1 MAETLPFSKA
11 GAVWEAAYASEGDNV
26 VQLER
31 TAGGWLNVY
40 ANMAG
45 MERKAIAS
53 WTHYEG
59 GRNMIFKVC
68 VPAGLTVTL
77 ESESEVTA
85 AKRQAVE

>member
-1 MAETLPFSKA
+1 MAETLSFSKA
-11 GAVWEAAYASEGDNV
+11 GSAWEASYASEGDTV
-26 VQLER
+26 VQVER
-31 TAGGWLNVY
+31 AEGGWLNVY
-40 ANMAG
+40 ANIDG

-53 WTHYEG
+53 WSPHDG
-59 GRNMIFKVC
+59 DGNMIFKVC